1 MVCSCLLWWTCAILY
16 WVRIILLLIRS
27 TTMRK
32 LYKILDSDGSVV
44 RIFGYKEEAE
54 RFLRLDKSFKI
65 QVLGI
70 ERKRNAENKFNW
82 AYKNLGDAL
91 L

>member
-1 MVCSCLLWWTCAILY
+1 MVCTCLLWWTCAILY

>member
-1 MVCSCLLWWTCAILY
+1 MVCTCLLWWTCAILY
-16 WVRIILLLIRS
+16 RVRIILLLIRS

-32 LYKILDSDGSVV
+32 LYKILDYDGSVV

>member
-1 MVCSCLLWWTCAILY
+1 
-16 WVRIILLLIRS
+16 
-27 TTMRK
+27 MRK

-54 RFLRLDKSFKI
+54 SFLRLDKSFKI

>member
-1 MVCSCLLWWTCAILY
+1 MGK
-16 WVRIILLLIRS
+16 
-27 TTMRK
+27 TMRK

-91 L
+91 I

>member
-1 MVCSCLLWWTCAILY
+1 MDCTCLLWWTCAILY
-16 WVRIILLLIRS
+16 RIRIILLLIRS

-32 LYKILDSDGSVV
+32 LYKILDYDGSVV

>member
-1 MVCSCLLWWTCAILY
+1 MDCTCLLWWTCVILY
-16 WVRIILLLIRS
+16 RVRIILLFIRS

-65 QVLGI
+65 QVLGV

>member
-1 MVCSCLLWWTCAILY
+1 
-16 WVRIILLLIRS
+16 
-27 TTMRK
+27 MRK
-32 LYKILDSDGSVV
+32 LYKILDYDGSVV

-82 AYKNLGDAL
+82 VYKNLGDAL

>member
-1 MVCSCLLWWTCAILY
+1 
-16 WVRIILLLIRS
+16 
-27 TTMRK
+27 MRK

-65 QVLGI
+65 QVLGM

-91 L
+91 I

>member
-1 MVCSCLLWWTCAILY
+1 
-16 WVRIILLLIRS
+16 
-27 TTMRK
+27 MRK

-65 QVLGI
+65 QVLGV

>member
-1 MVCSCLLWWTCAILY
+1 
-16 WVRIILLLIRS
+16 
-27 TTMRK
+27 MRK
-32 LYKILDSDGSVV
+32 LYKILDYDGSVV
-44 RIFGYKEEAE
+44 RFFGYKEEAE

>member
-1 MVCSCLLWWTCAILY
+1 
-16 WVRIILLLIRS
+16 
-27 TTMRK
+27 MRK
-32 LYKILDSDGSVV
+32 LYKILDYDGSIV

-70 ERKRNAENKFNW
+70 ERKSNAENKFNW

>member
-1 MVCSCLLWWTCAILY
+1 
-16 WVRIILLLIRS
+16 
-27 TTMRK
+27 MRK
-32 LYKILDSDGSVV
+32 LYKVLDDDGSVV

-91 L
+91 I

>member
-1 MVCSCLLWWTCAILY
+1 MVCTCLFWWSCAILY
-16 WVRIILLLIRS
+16 RVRIILLLIRS

-32 LYKILDSDGSVV
+32 LYKILDYDGSVV

-82 AYKNLGDAL
+82 AYKILGDAL

>member
-1 MVCSCLLWWTCAILY
+1 MGCTCLLWWTCAILY
-16 WVRIILLLIRS
+16 WVRIILLLIWS
-27 TTMRK
+27 TAMRK

-65 QVLGI
+65 QVLMM
-70 ERKRNAENKFNW
+70 EKKKTVDNKFNW
-82 AYKNLGDAL
+82 AYKILGDAL
-91 L
+91 I

>member
-1 MVCSCLLWWTCAILY
+1 
-16 WVRIILLLIRS
+16 
-27 TTMRK
+27 MRK
-32 LYKILDSDGSVV
+32 LYKILDYDGSVV

-65 QVLGI
+65 QVLEI

>member
-1 MVCSCLLWWTCAILY
+1 MDCTCLLWWTCVILY
-16 WVRIILLLIRS
+16 RVRIILLFIRS

>member
-1 MVCSCLLWWTCAILY
+1 
-16 WVRIILLLIRS
+16 
-27 TTMRK
+27 MRQ

-65 QVLGI
+65 QVLGM

>member
-1 MVCSCLLWWTCAILY
+1 MVCTCLLWWTCAILY

-32 LYKILDSDGSVV
+32 LYKILDYDGSVV

-91 L
+91 I

>member
-1 MVCSCLLWWTCAILY
+1 MVCSCLLRWTCAILY

>member
-1 MVCSCLLWWTCAILY
+1 MVCTCLLWWTCAILY
-16 WVRIILLLIRS
+16 WVRIILLLIWS

-32 LYKILDSDGSVV
+32 LYKILDYDGSVV

>member
-1 MVCSCLLWWTCAILY
+1 
-16 WVRIILLLIRS
+16 
-27 TTMRK
+27 MRK
-32 LYKILDSDGSVV
+32 IYKILDSDGSVV

-65 QVLGI
+65 QVLGM

>member
-1 MVCSCLLWWTCAILY
+1 M
-16 WVRIILLLIRS
+16 LLIWG

-65 QVLGI
+65 QVLGM

>member
-1 MVCSCLLWWTCAILY
+1 M
-16 WVRIILLLIRS
+16 LLIRG

>member
-1 MVCSCLLWWTCAILY
+1 MVCTCLLWWTCVILY

-32 LYKILDSDGSVV
+32 LYKILDGDGSVV